1 MFPHFWPHAGI
12 AILSLCL
19 TGCSTTSR
27 PGESNLFE
35 AIHGLSSG
43 RFEHQTFQDKSNLDL
58 ALQENY
64 AESQKSISLDST
76 AKEKEKQLAALR
88 AALDVIQKK
97 NQSLQ
102 DKVQHLSRGNAE
114 QRSKATTLKKR
125 ISQVNHKLSE
135 LKKSPEGL
143 SYEDML
149 RQKTALQK
157 EVDDLFN
164 ISE

>member
-1 MFPHFWPHAGI
+1 MFPRLKPLAGI
-12 AILSLCL
+12 TILSLFL

-35 AIHGLSSG
+35 AIHGLSTG
-43 RFEHQTFQDKSNLDL
+43 RFEHQTLQDKSNLDL
-58 ALQENY
+58 ALQERY
-64 AESQKSISLDST
+64 AESQKNISLDST
-76 AKEKEKQLAALR
+76 AKEKEKQLAVLR
-88 AALDVIQKK
+88 AELDVIQKK

-102 DKVQHLSRGNAE
+102 DKVQRLSRGNTE
-114 QRSKATTLKKR
+114 QRAKATALKKR

-135 LKKSPEGL
+135 LKKSQEGL
-143 SYEDML
+143 SYEDLL

-157 EVDDLFN
+157 EVDELFS